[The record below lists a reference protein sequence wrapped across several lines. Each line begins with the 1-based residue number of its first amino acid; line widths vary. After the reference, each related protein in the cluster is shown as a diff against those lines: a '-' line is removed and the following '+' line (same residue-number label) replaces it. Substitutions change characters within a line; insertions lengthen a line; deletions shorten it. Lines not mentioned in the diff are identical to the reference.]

1 MIMDKSGN
9 DHNTNRLERIQSLFM
24 TGQDIMRLYE
34 HMLRHSDLSPDSII
48 HEIESA
54 MALIDTG
61 RYFFLSR
68 DIEELHLSIE
78 EIAFLLD
85 FF

>member
-9 DHNTNRLERIQSLFM
+9 DPNINRLGLIQSPFM

-34 HMLRHSDLSPDSII
+34 HMLRHSELSPDSII
-48 HEIESA
+48 HQIESA

-61 RYFFLSR
+61 RYFFL
-68 DIEELHLSIE
+68 
-78 EIAFLLD
+78 
-85 FF
+85 